1 MNVEGKEELMNKD
14 DTHIVFVLSKALVD
28 SSGTTWANET
38 ERLRSMFPDKFD
50 VLEGG
55 SQVNYSGHFR
65 GVCARIHDDV
75 RLFIEMTVD
84 KDLER
89 VCNSPENIHYKYES
103 ERISHLVARLG
114 TSLTSCEVNQLS
126 ETESSIVARDIVP
139 KLTKLIQEGELI
151 RIACTAD
158 LQKQYST
165 YIATCNGLLEKLA
178 ELNLPLVKPRWA
190 DFTDAGP
197 GDGCSNFEVRFR
209 DAELA
214 LIHNSDYRIRV
225 HPFREN
231 SADNETERTN
241 SAIGDSIVD
250 GSTIQWE
257 QYKKF
262 DSLSDEE
269 ISTLTLKEF
278 EEHERQRM
286 EKNAWHCAGEISK
299 RIDGAPVFNEFIQC
313 FVTEKKNT
321 FFFNK
326 TYLTQYSSAG
336 STLQKKSVPA
346 YHYIT
351 KTCGP
356 VDV

>member
-1 MNVEGKEELMNKD
+1 MNKD
-14 DTHIVFVLSKALVD
+14 DNHIVFVRPKALVD

-38 ERLRSMFPDKFD
+38 ERLRSMFPDKFE

-55 SQVNYSGHFR
+55 SQVNYSAHFR
-65 GVCARIHDDV
+65 GVCARIQDDV
-75 RLFIEMTVD
+75 RLFIEMTVAE
-84 KDLER
+84 DLER

-103 ERISHLVARLG
+103 ERISHLVARLE
-114 TSLTSCEVNQLS
+114 TSLTSCEVNHLS
-126 ETESSIVARDIVP
+126 ETESSVVARDIVP
-139 KLTKLIQEGELI
+139 QLTKLIQEGEALNGELI
-151 RIACTAD
+151 LIACTAD

-178 ELNLPLVKPRWA
+178 ELKLPPVKPRWA

-197 GDGCSNFEVRFR
+197 GVGCSNFEVRFR

-214 LIHNSDYRIRV
+214 LIHNSDHRILAY
-225 HPFREN
+225 PSREN
-231 SADNETERTN
+231 SADNEAERTN

-262 DSLSDEE
+262 DGLSDEE
-269 ISTLTLKEF
+269 ISTLTLKEY

-326 TYLTQYSSAG
+326 TYPTQYSSAG
-336 STLQKKSVPA
+336 STPQRNLFLDIITLQRL
-346 YHYIT
+346 
-351 KTCGP
+351 
-356 VDV
+356 